1 MGLAPSKQKISKI
14 LENSITNLNIFKQK
28 EIKIE
33 YKVNYLEL
41 IEEKKEENLANKHS
55 NYDEKDS
62 FMFSGQETSQAINNP
77 KYDVKKT
84 NIFPYSAIGTISVQ
98 FPVNEEKFIN
108 TCFLI
113 NTNVVVTL
121 ASNLENKNKGGK
133 AELITTSFSKER
145 VKWTNIFIQGEEK
158 SKGKSSKKED
168 KNKAES
174 LDNFSSKLAV
184 ILYDNN
190 ISSEWL
196 GVESGKKDDFELK
209 DIYTVFSFKEEKNN
223 INIPNI
229 NIEGEKKESQIKFRE
244 IQLNNM
250 NPFLDIYKNGE
261 EKDKELIKQSPGSP
275 LFYKDFNN
283 GAYIIAFVNEG
294 FEFQYFDKKTMIFL
308 ANMVNKGKLQL
319 KKVNKGIDEENIVQ
333 LDLGCK
339 GFEALDIKYLT
350 EFNLQNLRIL
360 DLSNNILK
368 PQGALYLSEGT
379 FSSLECLNLN
389 LCEIGDEGLKHL
401 SNGTFNK
408 LNHLYLFHNNI
419 SSEGIK
425 HLCTATFIS
434 NLILLSLTDNPNIRD
449 NGIKYMKEN
458 KDWEKL
464 NTLNLNNTGLTDLA
478 LEYLVQSCMP
488 KLQKLNIQD
497 NKFTDNGKASMKA
510 LKVNGIKIS
519 FRTDEERKRLK
530 EKKEKEK
537 EKERNKK

>member
-33 YKVNYLEL
+33 YKVNYLDIIEDKKDLLNKNKEL
-41 IEEKKEENLANKHS
+41 Y
-55 NYDEKDS
+55 YDEKDS
-62 FMFSGQETSQAINNP
+62 FMFSGLETSQAINSP
-77 KYDVKKT
+77 KSDVKDTK
-84 NIFPYSAIGTISVQ
+84 IFPYSAIGTISVE
-98 FPVNEEKFIN
+98 FPISEEKFEN

-113 NTNVVVTL
+113 DTNVVVTL
-121 ASNLENKNKGGK
+121 ASNIENKNKGGK
-133 AELITTSFSKER
+133 AELITTSFSKEK
-145 VKWTNIFIQGEEK
+145 VKWENIFIQGEDK

-168 KNKAES
+168 KNKNES
-174 LDNFSSKLAV
+174 IDSMSSKLAV
-184 ILYDNN
+184 ILYDNS
-190 ISSEWL
+190 ISNEWL
-196 GVESGKKDDFELK
+196 GVEGGKKEDFELK
-209 DIYTVFSFKEEKNN
+209 EIYTVFSFKDDKKNTN
-223 INIPNI
+223 ANT
-229 NIEGEKKESQIKFRE
+229 EREKKECQTKFRE
-244 IQLNNM
+244 ILLNNM
-250 NPFLDIYKNGE
+250 NPFLDINKNGE

-283 GAYIIAFVNEG
+283 GAYIIAFINES

-319 KKVNKGIDEENIVQ
+319 KKINKGIDEENIVQ

-350 EFNLQNLRIL
+350 EFNLRNLRIL

-434 NLILLSLTDNPNIRD
+434 NLILLSLTDNPNIGD
-449 NGIKYMKEN
+449 TGIKHMKDN

-464 NTLNLNNTGLTDLA
+464 TTLNLNNTGLTDLA
-478 LEYLVQSCMP
+478 LEYLIQSSMP
-488 KLQKLNIQD
+488 KLQKLNMQD
-497 NKFTDNGKASMKA
+497 NKFTENGKASLKA
-510 LKVNGIKIS
+510 LRVNGIKIS
-519 FRTDEERKRLK
+519 FRSEEERKKLK
-530 EKKEKEK
+530 EKKEKVKEK
-537 EKERNKK
+537 EKEKNNK